1 MIFYRYLIAI
11 VSALVFGAIKPTDA
25 IKCHPYYR
33 VCVQNCKVKHGGNV
47 FLKNMCVG
55 GCKFS
60 QCVLKRT
67 DDKLSLED

>member
-1 MIFYRYLIAI
+1 MLFYRYLIAV
-11 VSALVFGAIKPTDA
+11 VSSLLIGTIKPTDA

-33 VCVQNCKVKHGGNV
+33 VCVQNCKVKHGGNI

-60 QCVLKRT
+60 QCVIKRT
-67 DDKLSLED
+67 DDNLSLER